1 MSRYRRSEM
10 DLAYGDEPPAP
21 PQRWDRERFERFQR
35 QPEER
40 ETFRFTERDRGGRQE
55 IRVEDRIERESPRP
69 ARRFEERDIFREERY
84 GPPARVRRSDREL
97 FGEEDPREIAE
108 RSLAPYRRKSIV
120 EKDIEFREIAR
131 PRPGLMRRQSSLD
144 TFDRRPM
151 RYEREEYRLPPNV
164 PIPLPRRR
172 SPPRRGGYQEEEFE
186 EIRYRDAS
194 PHRDDYREMEIV
206 RERSVRRKRSR
217 AKSDIRSVK
226 SDARSMKSDARS
238 VTTARSSSSSSSS
251 SESFEKVSRASSP
264 ASTVRSEKKAGKK
277 GKTRMPKRLV
287 RKQAIIELGY
297 PFEEEAS
304 IMFCAW
310 H

>member
-1 MSRYRRSEM
+1 MSSRFGPRRSGP
-10 DLAYGDEPPAP
+10 DLAYDEP

-40 ETFRFTERDRGGRQE
+40 ETFRFTERDRPGRQE
-55 IRVEDRIERESPRP
+55 IRIEDRIERESPGP

-120 EKDIEFREIAR
+120 ERDIDIREVAR
-131 PRPGLMRRQSSLD
+131 PRPGLTRRQSSLD
-144 TFDRRPM
+144 TFDRRPI

-172 SPPRRGGYQEEEFE
+172 SPPRRRDYREEDFE
-186 EIRYRDAS
+186 EIRYREPS
-194 PHRDDYREMEIV
+194 PYRNDYREMEVV
-206 RERSVRRKRSR
+206 RERTVRRKRSR
-217 AKSDIRSVK
+217 AKSDVRS
-226 SDARSMKSDARS
+226 ATTRS
-238 VTTARSSSSSSSS
+238 SSSSSSSS

-264 ASTVRSEKKAGKK
+264 ASTVRSAKVGKK
-277 GKTRMPKRLV
+277 GKTKMPKRLV
-287 RKQAIIELGY
+287 KKQAIIELGY

-304 IMFCAW
+304 ILFCAR
-310 H
+310 HQ